1 MVSLESEVPKDGL
14 PLARRRSEPLSDHSG
29 KGVRQEKDD
38 SFEMPC
44 ACGRWRVRWVRRER
58 GRRVKCPISFMRVDC
73 RRKGGGFS

>member
-1 MVSLESEVPKDGL
+1 
-14 PLARRRSEPLSDHSG
+14 
-29 KGVRQEKDD
+29 VRQEKDD